1 MISNRQSFGRSGR
14 RHSPSSTLRAS
25 RILAT
30 RRPQFLIRYQQLEF
44 NVNSSKQTPTAI
56 SNPQNRRFIFS
67 KKRPESG
74 PRHPRFSIFKFPFSA
89 SPRPF
94 WWLTAHPH
102 FRQTSP
108 PKDLGAPASRCPA
121 NSSRPPLHRRMIH
134 CEEPQHD

>member
-1 MISNRQSFGRSGR
+1 MISNRQYFRRFGRQ
-14 RHSPSSTLRAS
+14 HSLSSTVRAS

-30 RRPQFLIRYQQLEF
+30 RHPQFLIRYQQLEF

-56 SNPQNRRFIFS
+56 SNPKNRRFISS
-67 KKRPESG
+67 KKRPKPG
-74 PRHPRFSIFKFPFSA
+74 PHRQRFSISKFPFFA

-121 NSSRPPLHRRMIH
+121 NSSPPSLLRRMIH
-134 CEEPQHD
+134 REEPQHD